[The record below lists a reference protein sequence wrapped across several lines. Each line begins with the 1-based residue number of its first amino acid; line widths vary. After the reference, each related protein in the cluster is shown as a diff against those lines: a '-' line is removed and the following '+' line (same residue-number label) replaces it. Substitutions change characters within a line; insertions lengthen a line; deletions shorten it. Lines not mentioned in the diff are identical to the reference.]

1 MFKIKTTKREQV
13 VDITEQIKKE
23 VNKDGAILVYVPHAT
38 AAITINENYDPNIGE
53 DLLNSLRDLIP
64 KGKWKHDR
72 IDGNGDSHI
81 KSAIIGPSEI
91 IPIKN
96 KKLQLGRWQAIILLE
111 FDGPR
116 ERTIITKQI

>member
-1 MFKIKTTKREQV
+1 MFTVKTTKREQV
-13 VDITEQIKKE
+13 VDITDKVKE
-23 VNKDGAILVYVPHAT
+23 EVKEDGAILVYVPHAT
-38 AAITINENYDPNIGE
+38 AAISINENYDPNIGD
-53 DLLNSLRDLIP
+53 DLLESLRTLIP

-81 KSAIIGPSEI
+81 KSAIIGPSEV

-96 KKLQLGRWQAIILLE
+96 KKLQLGKWQAIILLE

-116 ERTIITKQI
+116 ERKVITKPL